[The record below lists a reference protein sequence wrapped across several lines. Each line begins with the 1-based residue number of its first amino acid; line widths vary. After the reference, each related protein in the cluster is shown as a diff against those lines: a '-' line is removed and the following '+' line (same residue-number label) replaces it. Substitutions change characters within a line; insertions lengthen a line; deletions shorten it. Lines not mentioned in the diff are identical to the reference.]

1 MLALNPPMRPPPMM
15 LKVRICENTE
25 RPLQLNEYEKFI
37 KEVLAVQE
45 RKGSSGDSSCEI
57 KNNEEEDHCLK
68 KMKKLSMKL

>member
-1 MLALNPPMRPPPMM
+1 M

-45 RKGSSGDSSCEI
+45 RKAVLEI
-57 KNNEEEDHCLK
+57 APVRLRI
-68 KMKKLSMKL
+68 MKKKPTD

>member
-1 MLALNPPMRPPPMM
+1 
-15 LKVRICENTE
+15 VRT
-25 RPLQLNEYEKFI
+25 LQLNKYEKFI

-45 RKGSSGDSSCEI
+45 CKGSSGNSSCEI

>member
-25 RPLQLNEYEKFI
+25 RPLQLTEYEKFI

-45 RKGSSGDSSCEI
+45 CKGSSGDSSCEI
-57 KNNEEEDHCLK
+57 KNSEEEDHCLK

>member
-25 RPLQLNEYEKFI
+25 RPLQFNEYEKFI

-45 RKGSSGDSSCEI
+45 RKAVLEI
-57 KNNEEEDHCLK
+57 APVRLRI
-68 KMKKLSMKL
+68 MKKKPTA

>member
-45 RKGSSGDSSCEI
+45 RKAVLEI
-57 KNNEEEDHCLK
+57 APVRLRI
-68 KMKKLSMKL
+68 MKKKPTD